1 MQETFVLKAKKAMKK
16 VLAIS
21 TAVTMLG
28 ATMTSALALDLGEYP
43 SPFVKG
49 GVYDP
54 SNVFVLGDEAKGPD
68 TFGALDIA
76 ANLQFESKVC
86 TAGGKGTVNVVGDA
100 AAISTNSDLLEL
112 KEGIGDVRETLSE
125 FDLDGLRGGSVT
137 TNEGR
142 TEYNQYLRF
151 NSSTLSISNPP
162 LVNFTENDEPVEKV
176 GDFLVFQVG
185 GTNATDAFFEYELQ
199 FEEGLES
206 TISSSKLADMDDE
219 SLVILGQTYVFVD
232 TKIDTTNNEVKLVL
246 LGGAV
251 YDVLEEGEKKSYTI
265 KGKTY
270 DVQVVVITD
279 QSPETVVFKVNGEQ
293 TKELDDGEV
302 ATLSDGT
309 LLGVSEVISNEAGE
323 AGGGDIVEFYIGANK
338 LEIEDKEYID
348 SNFESR
354 VKIDNEPLED
364 AWVEIDLTELSSTEA
379 EITSIKY
386 RLVADSLPGLTNIY
400 VPPGHGVREFLDEPQ
415 GLLGQNWD
423 VRYEGLDD
431 TGVSVIKLDPK
442 GDDAYTLEFTNQIGQ
457 LYRVPYI
464 TNQGGI
470 FKFGDDDDDLVF
482 SEGYINTSASVNAS
496 NLFFNIETN
505 DYFVLSKQDAANA
518 TDETAVSHVVRYT
531 SIDTSNNQVTVDDL
545 ATGTRE
551 FTYSTS
557 GIGNSTVTIGKAN
570 LLFGGNTYQ
579 AYINNNASTNYAL
592 AVDQN
597 GDGTIGTS
605 ASVSILTSGTEFSS
619 QATGGFPLATS
630 NLQEVKVTVRGGAV
644 LDLGNHTQSHGV
656 DPRAARGTNA
666 QIQGGLT
673 ISNHTGTNNLT
684 LVTVNSEF
692 DENGP
697 LNNGGDEILV
707 FSIVTRTNNELGIP
721 KADVYYVDNGTSATG
736 IIQDF
741 AKRVT
746 QRLVLNEPDDD
757 EDHHLAMTDYG
768 AKIDLYEPSGT
779 TEAETLLVEYPLA
792 ERGAQVYVTMGS
804 VAVSSTSTGTSCT
817 VQDITPSTKTASE
830 VSGVAKANNLIV
842 VGGPCAN
849 SVVPDVFGL
858 TCSGWSLK
866 PGEGIIKLAE
876 NGNKVAVLVAGTGAD
891 DTKRAAVVLANAK
904 QYKSKLAG
912 KTEVVVKGTTE
923 EVSSVE

>member
-16 VLAIS
+16 VVALS

-43 SPFVKG
+43 GPFVKG

-54 SNVFVLGDEAKGPD
+54 SNVFVLGDNAAGPD

-86 TAGGKGTVNVVGDA
+86 TSAGKGAVSVVGDA
-100 AAISTNSDLLEL
+100 VPVSTNSDLLEL
-112 KEGIGDVRETLSE
+112 REDMGSVRETLSE

-151 NSSTLSISNPP
+151 NSSTLAISNPP

-176 GDFLVFQVG
+176 GDFMVVQVG
-185 GTNATDAFFEYELQ
+185 GTNATDSFFEYELQ

-206 TISSSKLADMDDE
+206 TISSSKLKDLDDE
-219 SLVILGQTYVFVD
+219 SVVILGQTYVFVD
-232 TKIDTTNNEVKLVL
+232 TTIDTTNNEVKLVL

-270 DVQVVVITD
+270 DVQVVLITD
-279 QSPETVVFKVNGEQ
+279 QDPETVVFRVNGEQ
-293 TKELDDGEV
+293 TSELDDGEV
-302 ATLSDGT
+302 EILSDGT
-309 LLGVSEVISNEAGE
+309 LLGISEIVSNEAGE

-338 LEIEDKEYID
+338 LELEDKEYID
-348 SNFESR
+348 SSFESR

-364 AWVEIDLTELSSTEA
+364 AWVELDVNELSSTEI

-386 RLVADSLPGLTNIY
+386 RLVADSLPGLTNLY
-400 VPPGHGVREFLDEPQ
+400 VPPGHGIREYLDEPQ

-423 VRYEGLDD
+423 IRYEGLDD
-431 TGVSVIKLDPK
+431 TGVSVIKLDPQ
-442 GDDAYTLEFTNQIGQ
+442 GDDEYRLEFTNQLGQ
-457 LYRVPYI
+457 LYRIPYI
-464 TNQGGI
+464 TNKGGT

-482 SEGYINTSASVNAS
+482 SEGYINISATTNAS
-496 NLFFNIETN
+496 GLFFNIEPN
-505 DYFVLSKQDAANA
+505 DYFVLSKQDSANS

-551 FTYSTS
+551 FTYSTT
-557 GIGNSTVTIGKAN
+557 GIGNSTVTIGKVN
-570 LLFGGNTYQ
+570 LLFGGNTFQ
-579 AYINNNASTNYAL
+579 AYINNNATTGYAL

-597 GDGTIGTS
+597 GDGVVGSSVAFTS
-605 ASVSILTSGTEFSS
+605 ATAQGPEFRTDLGWSLGTAF
-619 QATGGFPLATS
+619 
-630 NLQEVKVTVRGGAV
+630 LQEVKVTVRGGGV
-644 LDLGNHTQSHGV
+644 IDLGNHTDSHGV
-656 DPRAARGTNA
+656 NLTAGAGTAATA
-666 QIQGGLT
+666 QGG
-673 ISNHTGTNNLT
+673 IRIRGNGNGANNLT
-684 LVTVNSEF
+684 LITVNSEF

-707 FSIVTRTNNELGIP
+707 LNIVTRANNELGIP
-721 KADVYYVDNGTSATG
+721 KSEIFYVDNGTSSTG
-736 IIQDF
+736 IVQDYM
-741 AKRVT
+741 KRISQPFT
-746 QRLVLNEPDDD
+746 LNEPDDD
-757 EDHHLAMTDYG
+757 EDHQLGMTDYG
-768 AKIDLYEPSGT
+768 VKVDLYEPSGT
-779 TEAETLLVEYPLA
+779 TEAETLLIEYPLSQ
-792 ERGAQVYVTMGS
+792 RGAQVYVTMGS
-804 VAVSSTSTGTSCT
+804 VAVSSSSSGQSCT
-817 VQDITPSTKTASE
+817 VQDITPVTKTASE
-830 VSGVAKANNLIV
+830 SSGSSRANNLIV

-849 SVVPDVFGL
+849 SVVPDLFGL
-858 TCSGWSLK
+858 TCAGWSLK
-866 PGEGIIKLAE
+866 PGEGIIKLVE
-876 NGNKVAVLVAGTGAD
+876 NGNKVAVLVAGTNAA

-904 QYKSKLAG
+904 AYKSKLAG
-912 KTEVVVKGTTE
+912 KTEVLVKGTTE

>member
-54 SNVFVLGDEAKGPD
+54 SNVFVLGDEAKGAD

-86 TAGGKGTVNVVGDA
+86 TAGGAGTVNVVGDA
-100 AAISTNSDLLEL
+100 TSISTSSDLLEL
-112 KEGIGDVRETLSE
+112 RESLGDVRETLSE

-151 NSSTLSISNPP
+151 NSSTLAIGNPP
-162 LVNFTENDEPVEKV
+162 VVNFTENDEPVEKV
-176 GDFLVFQVG
+176 GDFLIVKVG
-185 GTNATDAFFEYELQ
+185 GTNATAAFFEYELQ

-206 TISSSKLADMDDE
+206 SISSSTLPDLDDE

-232 TKIDTTNNEVKLVL
+232 TSIDTTNNEIKLVL

-251 YDVLEEGEKKSYTI
+251 YDVLEEGEKKSYTV
-265 KGKTY
+265 KGKSY
-270 DVQVVVITD
+270 DVQVVIITD
-279 QSPETVVFKVNGEQ
+279 QSPETVVFRINGEQ

-302 ATLSDGT
+302 AVLSDGT
-309 LLGVSEVISNEAGE
+309 LLGVSEIISNEAGE

-338 LEIEDKEYID
+338 LEIEDKEYTD
-348 SNFESR
+348 AVFESR

-364 AWVEIDLTELSSTEA
+364 AWVQIEVNELSSTEI
-379 EITSIKY
+379 EVTSIKY

-415 GLLGQNWD
+415 GMLGQNWD
-423 VRYEGLDD
+423 IRYEGLDD

-442 GDDAYTLEFTNQIGQ
+442 GDDEYTLEFTNQIGQ
-457 LYRVPYI
+457 LYRTPYI
-464 TNQGGI
+464 TNKGGV

-482 SEGYINTSASVNAS
+482 SEGYFNTSANVNAS

-505 DYFVLSKQDAANA
+505 DYFILSKQESANA

-551 FTYSTS
+551 FTYSTTS
-557 GIGNSTVTIGKAN
+557 VGNSSVTIGKVN

-579 AYINNNASTNYAL
+579 AYINNNASTGYAL

-597 GDGTIGTS
+597 GDGVIGNAVAPTVG
-605 ASVSILTSGTEFSS
+605 ASGVEFSS
-619 QATGGFPLATS
+619 QATGGFPIGTS
-630 NLQEVKVTVRGGAV
+630 ALQEVKVTVRGGGV

-656 DPRAARGTNA
+656 DPRATRGTDA

-673 ISNHTGTNNLT
+673 IGNNTGSNNLT

-697 LNNGGDEILV
+697 LNNGGDEIMV

-721 KADVYYVDNGTSATG
+721 KSNVYYVDNGTSAQGVT
-736 IIQDF
+736 QDF

-746 QRLVLNEPDDD
+746 QLFTVEEPDDD
-757 EDHHLAMTDYG
+757 QDHNLGMTDYG
-768 AKIDLYEPSGT
+768 VKVDIYEPSGT
-779 TEAETLLVEYPLA
+779 TEAETLIIEYPLA
-792 ERGAQVYVTMGS
+792 QRGAQVYVTMGN
-804 VAVSSTSTGTSCT
+804 VAVSSTTTGQACT
-817 VQDITPSTKTASE
+817 VQDITPTTKTASE
-830 VSGVAKANNLIV
+830 VGTAAANNLIV

-849 SVVPDVFGL
+849 TLVPSKFGL
-858 TCSGWSLK
+858 TCAGWSLK
-866 PGEGIIKLAE
+866 PGEGIIKLVE
-876 NGNKVAVLVAGTGAD
+876 NGNKVAVLVAGTNAA

-904 QYKSKLAG
+904 MYKSKLSG